1 MYSATLE
8 HHFVFCQSAG
18 LVGEEVLNLPQVLGD
33 VERPALYARV
43 QLLAVQRQVLLDEV
57 DLA

>member
-18 LVGEEVLNLPQVLGD
+18 LVGEEVLNLPQVLRD
-33 VERPALYARV
+33 VERPALYA
-43 QLLAVQRQVLLDEV
+43 
-57 DLA
+57 